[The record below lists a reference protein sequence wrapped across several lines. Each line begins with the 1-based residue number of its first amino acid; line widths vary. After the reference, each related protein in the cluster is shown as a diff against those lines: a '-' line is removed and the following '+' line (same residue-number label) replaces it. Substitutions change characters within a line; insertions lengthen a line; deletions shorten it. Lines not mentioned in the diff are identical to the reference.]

1 MPARTP
7 TEPEPRTGCAS
18 VCQQL
23 VRIAANVLIL
33 GTFLHFLGLFVW
45 EVPRDSMSESEGIHG
60 NAAINSQTNGLQRLP
75 PPARRLRPHHRTNSL
90 SASRPSVAPADLC
103 LAGLRPVSAVS
114 GAQPVSGVLARKAR
128 GTVVLGDRRALAPD
142 QARGAA
148 RHRRRISYAL
158 TSVADARPALSQHA
172 HDRPHQAR
180 RKRA

>member
-1 MPARTP
+1 
-7 TEPEPRTGCAS
+7 
-18 VCQQL
+18 
-23 VRIAANVLIL
+23 
-33 GTFLHFLGLFVW
+33 
-45 EVPRDSMSESEGIHG
+45 MSESEGIHG

-148 RHRRRISYAL
+148 RHRRRISFAL

-172 HDRPHQAR
+172 HDRPIRHVASVPERIDLRPSESTSSR
-180 RKRA
+180 RSGAMVERPAIIIPSEPKLAKP